1 MALSNYQVSSYS
13 KLADDETQTENEANK
28 FASSVSRELQPWP
41 SNFQK
46 PSDLYKLVV
55 NNSKHPPLMQPKSW
69 NLAVPFREQ
78 RYSHTPSESIA
89 NNYTPSANELKV
101 KSLPPQNVF
110 KKKNSGKLK
119 HLFVRVN
126 QNRTTTNFNFSKRF
140 HFKI

>member
-1 MALSNYQVSSYS
+1 MALSNYQVTSYN
-13 KLADDETQTENEANK
+13 KTIVDEETQTAAAAADNDANK

-101 KSLPPQNVF
+101 KSLPSQNVF
-110 KKKNSGKLK
+110 KKKSSGKNTKSHALPK
-119 HLFVRVN
+119 
-126 QNRTTTNFNFSKRF
+126 K
-140 HFKI
+140 

>member
-1 MALSNYQVSSYS
+1 MALSNYKVASY
-13 KLADDETQTENEANK
+13 KKIVEEVDGTDKDTNK

-55 NNSKHPPLMQPKSW
+55 NNSQHPPLMQPKSW

-89 NNYTPSANELKV
+89 NNYTPSANDLKV
-101 KSLPPQNVF
+101 KRVYLRKIFFQ
-110 KKKNSGKLK
+110 KKTQ
-119 HLFVRVN
+119 VN
-126 QNRTTTNFNFSKRF
+126 
-140 HFKI
+140 

>member
-1 MALSNYQVSSYS
+1 MALSTNQVANYNEEIKQQQHTN
-13 KLADDETQTENEANK
+13 AETA

-55 NNSKHPPLMQPKSW
+55 NNSKHPPLMQSKSW

-89 NNYTPSANELKV
+89 NNYTPSANELKL
-101 KSLPPQNVF
+101 KTLPPQVF
-110 KKKNSGKLK
+110 KKKSIG
-119 HLFVRVN
+119 FVSKFESESKF
-126 QNRTTTNFNFSKRF
+126 QKNRHAF
-140 HFKI
+140 

>member
-1 MALSNYQVSSYS
+1 MALSNYQVASY
-13 KLADDETQTENEANK
+13 KKIVDEETQTDNETNK
-28 FASSVSRELQPWP
+28 FASSVSRELQAWP

-101 KSLPPQNVF
+101 KSLPQNVF
-110 KKKNSGKLK
+110 KKKSSGK
-119 HLFVRVN
+119 VI
-126 QNRTTTNFNFSKRF
+126 SKM
-140 HFKI
+140 KSD

>member
-1 MALSNYQVSSYS
+1 MALSNYQVTSYN
-13 KLADDETQTENEANK
+13 KTIVDEETQTAASADADNDANK

-101 KSLPPQNVF
+101 KSLPSQNVF
-110 KKKNSGKLK
+110 KKKSSGK
-119 HLFVRVN
+119 HP
-126 QNRTTTNFNFSKRF
+126 
-140 HFKI
+140 HYKIKKTLNSTFIFFCK